1 MAPFDNERSRLSH
14 RGGDRAGEVAAR
26 PPAGPYD
33 SAMNAELFSATILLI
48 LVIDPFGNVPLVVA
62 ALKNAAP
69 ERRAR
74 IVLRECAAAY
84 VILLGFMLGGR
95 TFLQWLHL
103 SEESLTIAG
112 GIILFL
118 IAIRMV
124 FPRPEGIFGDPP
136 GAEPFIVP
144 LAIPAI
150 AGPSALATVMLM
162 ASRDPGKIGTWL
174 VALTVAMV
182 ATTAVLA
189 LADRLQRWL
198 GERAV
203 LAFERLMGLVLTA
216 LAVEM
221 LLSGVRSFAGEL
233 GK

>member
-1 MAPFDNERSRLSH
+1 
-14 RGGDRAGEVAAR
+14 
-26 PPAGPYD
+26 
-33 SAMNAELFSATILLI
+33 MNAELFSATILLI

-62 ALKNAAP
+62 AMKNVAP
-69 ERRAR
+69 ERRMRVA
-74 IVLRECAAAY
+74 LRECAAAF
-84 VILLGFMLGGR
+84 VILVGFMLGGR

-124 FPRPEGIFGDPP
+124 FPRPEGVFGDPP
-136 GAEPFIVP
+136 GAEPFLVP
-144 LAIPAI
+144 LAIPSI

-162 ASRDPGKIGTWL
+162 ASRDPGRIGTWL
-174 VALTVAMV
+174 VALTLAMA
-182 ATTAVLA
+182 ATTVVLA

-233 GK
+233 GR

>member
-1 MAPFDNERSRLSH
+1 
-14 RGGDRAGEVAAR
+14 
-26 PPAGPYD
+26 
-33 SAMNAELFSATILLI
+33 MNAELFSATTLLI
-48 LVIDPFGNVPLVVA
+48 LVIDPFGNVPLVVGA
-62 ALKNAAP
+62 MKSVAP

-84 VILLGFMLGGR
+84 VILLAFMMGGR

-124 FPRPEGIFGDPP
+124 FPRPEGVFGDVP
-136 GAEPFIVP
+136 GSEPFLVP
-144 LAIPAI
+144 LAVPSI

-162 ASRDPGKIGTWL
+162 ASRDPVRIGSWVL
-174 VALTVAMV
+174 ALTAAMGV
-182 ATTAVLA
+182 TTVVLA

-203 LAFERLMGLVLTA
+203 LALERLMGLVLTA

-221 LLSGVRSFAGEL
+221 LLSGLRTFVAQL
-233 GK
+233 AK